1 MNFMTFHSVG
11 NVIIPTDELIFFRGV
26 GIPPTRNI
34 YMQLVDINHLLS
46 TMNGYQHTLTTSQ
59 IEMWPLYTQQ
69 SMGYRGNKKQWKI
82 WVTS

>member
-1 MNFMTFHSVG
+1 
-11 NVIIPTDELIFFRGV
+11 
-26 GIPPTRNI
+26 
-34 YMQLVDINHLLS
+34 MQLVDINHLLG